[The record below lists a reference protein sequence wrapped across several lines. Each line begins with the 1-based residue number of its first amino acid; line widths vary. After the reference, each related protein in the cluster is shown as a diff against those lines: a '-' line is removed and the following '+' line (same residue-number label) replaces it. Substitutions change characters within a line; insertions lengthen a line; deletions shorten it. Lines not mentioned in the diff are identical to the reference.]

1 MPQPTYLDP
10 RALAARN
17 PWFSEEPY
25 RSRQLS
31 AAQQDRLEHAL
42 DDDLPDV
49 MDEIATE
56 LDAEAEA
63 MPVMPEGMQRL
74 LRDFANDCFRH
85 AERQMPVPTFRE
97 R

>member
-1 MPQPTYLDP
+1 MRSLTGFEFLDDRP
-10 RALAARN
+10 EMAR
-17 PWFSEEPY
+17 
-25 RSRQLS
+25 RLT
-31 AAQQDRLEHAL
+31 ADQQDRLEHAL

-49 MDEIATE
+49 MDQIAVE
-56 LDAEAEA
+56 LDAEAKTF
-63 MPVMPEGMQRL
+63 PVMPEGMQRL